1 VWVLQ
6 WETVEVDSQGGGWVE
21 GVSDEKAVDD

>member
-1 VWVLQ
+1 VLQ
-6 WETVEVDSQGGGWVE
+6 RETVEVDGAGGGWVE